1 MEQFVSGFGAYSGLR
16 KSFTTPYVPVFSI
29 LGGAPVV
36 TSDPAC
42 GSCGSFGPGFEPG
55 ASPACGL
62 AASSLIGTPP
72 AACGLPAARL
82 WTGYFH
88 VAILYFSTSLGP
100 STSASFPSDSQ
111 VHAKSNTLSRGR
123 TNFSGARWQLRHHSM

>member
-16 KSFTTPYVPVFSI
+16 RSFTTPLVGVLAT
-29 LGGAPVV
+29 LGGSLVGTP
-36 TSDPAC
+36 P
-42 GSCGSFGPGFEPG
+42 GPT
-55 ASPACGL
+55 ACGL
-62 AASSLIGTPP
+62 A
-72 AACGLPAARL
+72 AARL

-111 VHAKSNTLSRGR
+111 VHARTNTLSRGR
-123 TNFSGARWQLRHHSM
+123 TCFSGARWQLRHHSI